1 MAAGRYPTMSGSD
14 LTRRANHR
22 HDVIIQPNPISSR
35 SRRLPIMAIRPLVRY
50 PDRRLGI
57 PAKPV
62 TVFDGALRDLAKDL
76 LETMRA
82 APGIGITA
90 PHIGV
95 ALRVV
100 VLELEAKDG
109 ARTYVN
115 PEIEWASPEMI
126 LHREGSVSMPGVND
140 EVQRHA
146 RVRIS
151 YQDVDGTLHDEESEG
166 LRAVCHQHEIDQL
179 NGMFWIQRLSRL
191 KRERLIKRFEKMSRG

>member
-1 MAAGRYPTMSGSD
+1 MAVR
-14 LTRRANHR
+14 
-22 HDVIIQPNPISSR
+22 PI
-35 SRRLPIMAIRPLVRY
+35 VRY
-50 PDRRLGI
+50 PDRRLGT
-57 PAKPV
+57 PARSV
-62 TVFDGALRDLAKDL
+62 TAYNDALRELAADL

-95 ALRVV
+95 PLRVV
-100 VLELEAKDG
+100 VLELDAKDG
-109 ARTYVN
+109 AQTYVN

-140 EVQRHA
+140 EVSRHA

-151 YQDVDGTLHDEESEG
+151 YQDLDGNMQSEESDG

-179 NGMFWIQRLSRL
+179 DGIFWIRRLSRL
-191 KRERLIKRFEKMSRG
+191 KRERLVKKFEKMLRDSK

>member
-1 MAAGRYPTMSGSD
+1 MTI
-14 LTRRANHR
+14 H
-22 HDVIIQPNPISSR
+22 PI
-35 SRRLPIMAIRPLVRY
+35 VRY
-50 PDRRLGI
+50 PDRRLAM
-57 PAKPV
+57 PARPV
-62 TVFDGALRDLAKDL
+62 TAFDDGLRELAADL

-95 ALRVV
+95 PLRVV
-100 VLELEAKDG
+100 VLELDAREG
-109 ARTYVN
+109 AQTYVN
-115 PEIEWASPEMI
+115 PEVEWASPEMI

-151 YQDVDGTLHDEESEG
+151 YQDIDGNMHSEESDS

-179 NGMFWIQRLSRL
+179 DGMFWIQRLSRL
-191 KRERLIKRFEKMSRG
+191 KRERLVKKFEKMSRG